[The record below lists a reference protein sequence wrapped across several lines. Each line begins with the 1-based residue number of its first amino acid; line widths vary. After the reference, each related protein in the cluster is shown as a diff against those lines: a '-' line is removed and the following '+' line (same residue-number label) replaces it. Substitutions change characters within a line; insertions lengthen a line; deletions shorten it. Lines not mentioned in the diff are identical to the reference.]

1 MFNILNNLNNKNH
14 IDKQDKKTTVANT
27 SQNHIKEQKQRS
39 SGTTFINV
47 MASDAQPQDIPRKE
61 Q

>member
-27 SQNHIKEQKQRS
+27 PQDHIKEQKQRS

-47 MASDAQPQDIPRKE
+47 MASDAQPKNIPRKE